1 MKRFAALAMTAS
13 LVLLAT
19 NANADPLPKDV
30 REPLVVT
37 DEGGDAWLHDH
48 CSFRGLV
55 SPAIANLE
63 VQGQVVELLYD
74 QTAKEFRCATRPP
87 FWQGSWSPAT
97 AETVACTAPGS
108 SRLCV
113 APLGA
118 PVAAIAPA
126 AVTTPSTTPLRVATP
141 ASAPAAKAGGGPTL
155 GWVLVGTGIM
165 GLVTSG
171 FAGVV
176 VLDAKATTA
185 EHCDGWKTCDAEGLS
200 ASERGKT
207 ASLVGTIAFA
217 AGATAIAGG
226 IVLLVVA
233 KPREQQV
240 KVVARPST
248 AGASFG
254 LEGRF

>member
-19 NANADPLPKDV
+19 SANAEPSPKDV

-37 DEGGDAWLHDH
+37 DEVGDAWLHDH

-113 APLGA
+113 APFGA
-118 PVAAIAPA
+118 PVAAVAPA
-126 AVTTPSTTPLRVATP
+126 AVTPSTTQLRVATP
-141 ASAPAAKAGGGPTL
+141 TSAPAAKTGGGPTL
-155 GWVLVGTGIM
+155 GWVLVGTGIV
-165 GLVTSG
+165 GVVTSG
-171 FAGVV
+171 LAGVI
-176 VLDAKATTA
+176 VLDAKAKTA
-185 EHCDGWKTCDAEGLS
+185 EHCDGWKTCDADGLS
-200 ASERGKT
+200 AAERGKT
-207 ASLVGTIAFA
+207 ASLVGTVAFA
-217 AGATAIAGG
+217 AGAAAIAGG
-226 IVLLVVA
+226 IVLLVVT

-248 AGASFG
+248 AGASFA